1 VARFGQLLLDP
12 MREEMNRRTLPSLAR
27 ASELGI
33 ASIGSDIVIQ
43 GASALILHNEL
54 GVL

>member
-1 VARFGQLLLDP
+1 
-12 MREEMNRRTLPSLAR
+12 MRDEMDRRTLPALAR
-27 ASELGI
+27 VSELGI
-33 ASIGSDIVIQ
+33 ADVGPDIVIQ